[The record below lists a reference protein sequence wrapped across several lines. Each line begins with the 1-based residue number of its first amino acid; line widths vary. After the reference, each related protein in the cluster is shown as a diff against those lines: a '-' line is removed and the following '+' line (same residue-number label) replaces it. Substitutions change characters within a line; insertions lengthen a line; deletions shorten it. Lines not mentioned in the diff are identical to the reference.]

1 MWPNACQTINITR
14 DGITTG
20 ISLCV
25 VGATGRFGRSI
36 ISQTDPEIRISGA
49 VCSDSNPL
57 VGKKLREAGIHESD
71 TVINGA
77 SKIEVAAADSD
88 VVLFVSKPDADMDNV
103 PKVAALQKR
112 IVIGTTGFTANQT
125 ERLNSLLTSVPSIVA
140 SNFSV
145 GANILFQIAKLVSRF
160 SNLYDYSVVEEH
172 HKRKID
178 APSGTAKTIV
188 QLLNSQ
194 SAFPVTVTDR
204 SVKPRRMAGEIE
216 MVSLRG
222 GGTPGIHQL
231 IMAGENDMI
240 RIEHLAF
247 SRTAGASG
255 AVIACK
261 WIARKQ
267 RPGVYS
273 MQDVL
278 GLGGI

>member
-1 MWPNACQTINITR
+1 MWPNGCQTINITR

-36 ISQTDPEIRISGA
+36 ISLTDPEIRISGA

-145 GANILFQIAKLVSRF
+145 GANILFQIAKMVSRF
-160 SNLYDYSVVEEH
+160 SNLYDYSVIEEH

-178 APSGTAKTIV
+178 APSGTAKTMI

-231 IMAGENDMI
+231 IMAGEHDMI
-240 RIEHLAF
+240 RVEHLAF
-247 SRTAGASG
+247 SRAAGASG
-255 AVIACK
+255 AILACK
-261 WIARKQ
+261 WIAEKKE
-267 RPGVYS
+267 PGLYS

-278 GLGGI
+278 GLKG

>member
-1 MWPNACQTINITR
+1 MIGTRR
-14 DGITTG
+14 DGLTTA
-20 ISLCV
+20 IDLCV

-36 ISQTDPEIRISGA
+36 ISQTDSEIRISGA

-71 TVINGA
+71 TVISGA
-77 SKIEVAAADSD
+77 SEIETAAADSD
-88 VVLFVSKPDADMDNV
+88 VVLFVSKPDADMVNV
-103 PKVAALQKR
+103 PKVSALQKR
-112 IVIGTTGFTANQT
+112 IIVGTTGFTTSQT

-145 GANILFQIAKLVSRF
+145 GANILFQIVQLVARF

-178 APSGTAKTIV
+178 APSGTAKTMI

-204 SVKPRRMAGEIE
+204 IVRPRRMAGEIE

-231 IMAGENDMI
+231 IMAGEHDMI

-247 SRTAGASG
+247 SRAAGASG
-255 AVIACK
+255 AVLACK
-261 WIARKQ
+261 WIAGKQ
-267 RPGVYS
+267 QPGVYS

-278 GLGGI
+278 GLSGS